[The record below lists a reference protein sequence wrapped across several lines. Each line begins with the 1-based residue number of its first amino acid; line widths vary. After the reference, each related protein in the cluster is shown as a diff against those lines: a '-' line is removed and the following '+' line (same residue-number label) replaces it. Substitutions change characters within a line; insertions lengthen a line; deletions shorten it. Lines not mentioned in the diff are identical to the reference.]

1 MAYMKGITDATF
13 LKLISFL
20 LDMAKHFLMGD
31 FFTPT
36 ESAILSMKHFVPNTS
51 SNLALT
57 VVLLRFL
64 VLLPL

>member
-1 MAYMKGITDATF
+1 
-13 LKLISFL
+13 
-20 LDMAKHFLMGD
+20 MAKHLLMGD

-36 ESAILSMKHFVPNTS
+36 ESAILSMKYFVPNTS

-64 VLLPL
+64 VLFPL